1 MDNMNTG
8 VKFYSDVRDEDIG
21 VMIYC
26 LDVLV

>member
-8 VKFYSDVRDEDIG
+8 VKIYSDVGDEDIG